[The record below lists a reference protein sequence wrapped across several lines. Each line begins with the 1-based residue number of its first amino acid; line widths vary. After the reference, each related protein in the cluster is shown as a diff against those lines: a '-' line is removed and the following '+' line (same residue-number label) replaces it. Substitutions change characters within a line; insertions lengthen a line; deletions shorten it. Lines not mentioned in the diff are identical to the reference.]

1 MSNQPPKGKFVVI
14 STPIGNLKDISLRA
28 IDALKTVDL
37 LFCEDTRTTQKLLSH
52 LDIKVPLHI
61 YNDQSTEKDRASI
74 LKALA
79 MGKNVGLVSDA
90 GTPLIS
96 DPGYKLVR
104 QCHVENI
111 EVDGIP
117 GPAACIHALVLSGL
131 PTNEFHFCGFLP
143 PKEKEKRDKILS
155 LSTIPGTL
163 IFYET
168 APKLLSTLQL
178 LHDVLGNRPAVLARE
193 LTKKFQEVFHHT
205 LGDFVS
211 LFEKETRPKGEIVL
225 LVEGAKASQK
235 ISFSGKEDIMKKIGQ
250 ALGNK
255 EASHLL
261 STLLNQPRKDIYQT
275 LIQNEND

>member
-1 MSNQPPKGKFVVI
+1 MSDQTLPGKLFVI

-28 IDALKTVDL
+28 MDALKAVDL
-37 LFCEDTRTTQKLLSH
+37 LFCEDTRTTQKLLNH
-52 LDIKVPLHI
+52 LDIKAPLHI
-61 YNDQSTEKDRASI
+61 YNDQSTERGRTSI
-74 LKALA
+74 LNALKA
-79 MGKNVGLVSDA
+79 GKNVGLVSDA

-104 QCHVENI
+104 QCHIENI
-111 EVDGIP
+111 EVDGMP

-155 LSTIPGTL
+155 LSATSGTL

-168 APKLLSTLQL
+168 APKLLSTLQSL
-178 LHDVLGNRPAVLARE
+178 YDVLGNRPTVLARE
-193 LTKKFQEVFHHT
+193 LTKKFQEVSSRT
-205 LGDFVS
+205 LGDFIY
-211 LFEKETRPKGEIVL
+211 LFEKESRPKGEIVL
-225 LVEGAKASQK
+225 LVEGAKTSQK
-235 ISFSGKEDIMKKIGQ
+235 IPFTNKEDVMRKIGK

-261 STLLNQPRKDIYQT
+261 STLLNQPRKDIYQA
-275 LIQNEND
+275 LIRNKND